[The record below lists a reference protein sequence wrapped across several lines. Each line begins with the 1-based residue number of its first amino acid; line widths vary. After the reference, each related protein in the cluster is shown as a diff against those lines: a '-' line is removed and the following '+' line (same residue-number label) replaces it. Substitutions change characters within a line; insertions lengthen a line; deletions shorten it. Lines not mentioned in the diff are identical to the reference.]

1 MKLFPCGHATHPDA
15 HMAAALALA
24 QVRAQMARPE
34 YAQTP
39 RLGLLYITDHC
50 SAQAQ
55 ALLDGL
61 RSELPMVQAW
71 VGTSA
76 LGIAASSAEYWDEPA
91 LAIMLCD
98 LQPEQ
103 FRVFSGVSPLP
114 GDWGAASALVHAEPQ
129 TPELAELLAEL
140 AERTQGGQLF
150 GGLSSARH
158 SALQFAAQAG
168 QTAAGQG
175 VFSGG
180 LSGVAFAPTAALLT
194 RLTQGCQPMGAA
206 HTVTRADDLVAL
218 TLDDEA
224 ALDVLQRDLDI
235 TLEQPQHAVA
245 VVRQTLVGLSLPGQS
260 VVERTGALQ
269 AQARVRH
276 IIGLD
281 PMRQGV
287 ALAEHL
293 GVGMQ
298 WVFCRRNAK
307 TARADLVRIC
317 AELREALE
325 PEALPLEAALLQAP
339 DATQS
344 LPTPGR
350 QIAGA
355 IYVSCTGRGG
365 AHFGGPHAELQ
376 ALQHAL
382 GDVPLVGFYAA
393 GEIAG
398 QQLYGYTGVLTVFC
412 TD

>member
-15 HMAAALALA
+15 RMAAALALA
-24 QVRAQMARPE
+24 QVRAQMARPDF
-34 YAQTP
+34 AQAP

-50 SAQAQ
+50 NAQAQ
-55 ALLDGL
+55 ELLDWL
-61 RSELPMVQAW
+61 RGELPMVQAW

-76 LGIAASSAEYWDEPA
+76 VGIAAAGAEYWDEPA
-91 LAIMLCD
+91 LALMLCD

-103 FRVFSGVSPLP
+103 FRVFSGISPLP
-114 GDWGAASALVHAEPQ
+114 RGWGASSALVHAEPQ

-140 AERTQGGQLF
+140 AERTQGEQLF
-150 GGLSSARH
+150 GGLSSAREQ
-158 SALQFAAQAG
+158 AVQFAVQATQPSG
-168 QTAAGQG
+168 EG

-180 LSGVAFAPTAALLT
+180 LSGVAFAPSVPLLT
-194 RLTQGCQPMGAA
+194 RLTQGCQPIGSA

-218 TLDDEA
+218 TLDEEA
-224 ALDVLQRDLDI
+224 ALDVLQQELDI
-235 TLEQPQHAVA
+235 TLEQPQHAVQ
-245 VVRQTLVGLSLPGQS
+245 VVRQTLVGLSLPGQH

-287 ALAEHL
+287 AVGEHL
-293 GVGMQ
+293 STGMQ

-307 TARADLVRIC
+307 TARVDLVRIC
-317 AELREALE
+317 AELRDALE
-325 PEALPLEAALLQAP
+325 PEALTPEAALLHAP
-339 DATQS
+339 QPAQT
-344 LPTPGR
+344 LPTAGR
-350 QIAGA
+350 QMAGA

-365 AHFGGPHAELQ
+365 PHFGGANAEMQ

-398 QQLYGYTGVLTVFC
+398 QQLYGYTGVLTVFASA
-412 TD
+412 